1 MDAARD
7 GDTQAAPSG
16 ASGGGERRQPAGEAQ
31 GEAAEETG
39 TRQVT
44 AVDRRAALTTHLERE
59 AARGFDIET
68 RTATQAV
75 IVRSRRGWRSLLAR
89 RAERHVLSVDESGHV
104 TTRAAEP
111 VRW

>member
-1 MDAARD
+1 MARD
-7 GDTQAAPSG
+7 GDTQATPPSG
-16 ASGGGERRQPAGEAQ
+16 SGRRERGHGAREAQ
-31 GEAAEETG
+31 EREAAEEAG
-39 TRQVT
+39 TREVAT
-44 AVDRRAALTTHLERE
+44 VDRRAALTTHLERE

-75 IVRSRRGWRSLLAR
+75 IVRSRRGWRFLLAR
-89 RAERHVLSVDESGHV
+89 RAERHVLSVDESGQV